1 MTSQFRST
9 LRRKERK
16 KKTEGAKRRKGEK
29 KGRKGEEERGSCA
42 GGTEPIVAVDAAE
55 GRKTVTVT
63 RSPIDVI
70 LASYY
75 HLAVLKLQRCG
86 ASLAAIAV
94 RALSP
99 PLEGGR
105 RRIQPHRY
113 YRAVDPPPGDRS
125 MKREREGA
133 RDAFSRI
140 RSAVRRRNLC
150 SVVISSRK
158 QQNIDEA
165 AEKLRAKGIEVL
177 ALVCHVSNDQQKKD
191 LIQKIAQCAS
201 VLVYTCCTNLISWD
215 IF

>member
-1 MTSQFRST
+1 
-9 LRRKERK
+9 
-16 KKTEGAKRRKGEK
+16 
-29 KGRKGEEERGSCA
+29 
-42 GGTEPIVAVDAAE
+42 
-55 GRKTVTVT
+55 
-63 RSPIDVI
+63 
-70 LASYY
+70 
-75 HLAVLKLQRCG
+75 
-86 ASLAAIAV
+86 
-94 RALSP
+94 
-99 PLEGGR
+99 
-105 RRIQPHRY
+105 
-113 YRAVDPPPGDRS
+113 

-201 VLVYTCCTNLISWD
+201 VLLLKTQKKARAGSDLSLTRMRLLKMRKFKELKMMLPWSSKLVRVS
-215 IF
+215 